1 MCDNGTKTKIMN
13 ESISILGI
21 QTELVPMERITL
33 KGLNADMILRFSFY
47 SAVFNGQSLCVIR
60 AKNKE
65 DIITPLRYKKITEQ
79 VESVVGMPVAV
90 LLADSLKHTQR
101 ERLINQGVY
110 FIVAD
115 KYAFLPSII
124 VNVQLKKKEKLSRL
138 TPVAQYVLLYYLSDE
153 NAKENYTIQ
162 ELAEITSYSYVA
174 TARAIVHLEDCGLC
188 KAELDETNTKQIH
201 FADFKR
207 DLWINAQK
215 YLSSPVK
222 KVLYSDTKP
231 EVNFSISGVN
241 ALSHYSHLNPEEHK
255 TVAIW
260 EKLFK
265 FSDNWYNEI
274 EGTYKIEI
282 WKYPTSMPNQDNRF
296 IDKLSVYLSMKNES
310 DPRIEKELE
319 IMIEEMKW

>member
-1 MCDNGTKTKIMN
+1 MN

-21 QTELVPMERITL
+21 QTELVPMERDAL

-47 SAVFNGQSLCVIR
+47 SAVFNGESLCVIR

-65 DIITPLRYKKITEQ
+65 EIITPLRYKRVTEQ
-79 VESVVGMPVAV
+79 IESVVGMPVAV

-110 FIVAD
+110 FIVSD
-115 KYAFLPSII
+115 KYAFLPSVII
-124 VNVQLKKKEKLSRL
+124 NAQLKKKEKLDRL
-138 TPVAQYVLLYYLSDE
+138 TPVAQYVLLYYLSVE
-153 NAKENYTIQ
+153 NTKDAYTIQ
-162 ELAEITSYSYVA
+162 ELAGITSYSYVA
-174 TARAIVHLEDCGLC
+174 TARAIVRLEDCGLC
-188 KAELDETNTKQIH
+188 KVELDEASTKQIH
-201 FADFKR
+201 FADSKR
-207 DLWINAQK
+207 ELWEKAQK

-222 KVLYSDTKP
+222 KVLYSDSKP
-231 EVNFSISGVN
+231 EKDFSISGVN
-241 ALSHYSHLNPEEHK
+241 ALSHYSHLNSEEHE

-265 FSDNWYNEI
+265 LLDIQYNEI
-274 EGTYKIEI
+274 EGSYKIEI

-296 IDKLSVYLSMKNES
+296 VDKLSLYLSMKDEP